1 MAEQEF
7 ENTDEIK
14 RLEKHAELIKKLL
27 QKNVN
32 DHTDTK
38 NNLTYLSWAWA
49 WQEFL
54 MAQPDATYE
63 IEFFEDENC
72 KTKPYIEDPDF
83 GVMVFTSVTA
93 GGITRRMWLPV
104 MDGANNSMKREA
116 YNYSTKFGEK
126 SVEAVSMFD
135 INKTIMRCLTKN
147 LAMFGL
153 GLYIYAGEDLPIE
166 IGEPCTK
173 EQVEKMRELKINEP
187 NVCKKFKVEKLEEL
201 SYQIAEFVI
210 NSKLKSLEKGE

>member
-1 MAEQEF
+1 MAEKDF
-7 ENTDEIK
+7 EIQNEIE

-54 MAQPDATYE
+54 MAQPDATYD
-63 IEFFEDENC
+63 IKFFVD
-72 KTKPYIEDPDF
+72 KDGRPKPYLEDSDF
-83 GVMVFTSVTA
+83 GIMVFTSVTA
-93 GGITRRMWLPV
+93 GGITRDMWLPV
-104 MDGANNSMKREA
+104 MDGANKSMKREA
-116 YNYSTKFGEK
+116 YNYSTKFGDK
-126 SVEAVSMFD
+126 SVDAVSMFD

-173 EQVEKMRELKINEP
+173 EQIEKMRELKINEP
-187 NVCKKFKVEKLEEL
+187 NVCKKFKVEKIEEL
-201 SYQIAEFVI
+201 TYQVAEFVI